1 MVSSE
6 GSGSVRPGAQRVVS
20 PRALKP
26 ALEASATRASAVA
39 GSGCLTASS
48 SAPTQIG
55 CPSSVER
62 RNRAHAPTA
71 TAAASAAA
79 SSGLVTA
86 TTLDCVAGQVPSVE
100 EKLKGLPAKP
110 GVYLFR
116 DARGQVLY
124 IGKAKSLRPR
134 VRSYFQKGETRAT
147 IAQLPERVADL
158 EVIVT
163 DTEVEALHLEQN
175 LVKRHRPP
183 FNVRLRDD
191 KSFPYIAV
199 TVEDEYPRVMFTRE
213 RHRRGVVYFG
223 PYANAK
229 KVRETLD
236 VLNRVFP
243 YRPCEG
249 PQPGRHSGIPCLD
262 YHIERC
268 LAPCVGYVSKE
279 DYRKV
284 IDGVIEFLS
293 GETRPIVGELEEK
306 MKGAADQER
315 FEEAARYRNRL
326 FAVSHLAERQA
337 ADKRA
342 VGTIDV
348 IGIAAEDDRAAV
360 QVFPLRDGKLID
372 RYSFHLENVEGKDTA
387 TLLEAFVLEYYGSA
401 PSVPPQI
408 VVPREVGETAALAE
422 FLTERRGSR
431 VEVRAPERGEKRRL
445 QELAAQNARLALES
459 EAVAVEQTRLRRV
472 EALEEL
478 REALNLES
486 LPLRIECYDISNIQE
501 ESPVGSMVVF
511 QDAVPKKAHY
521 RKFGIKRAEGQDDYA
536 ALAQVVS
543 RRFARMRDVADE
555 EYDESFAATP
565 NLVVVDGGK
574 GQLSAVL
581 AAMQAYDLPRV
592 AVISLA
598 KRAEEVF
605 VPDRTEPIVL
615 DRHSPGL
622 QLLQRIRD
630 EAHRFALGFHRQR
643 RDAKAKES
651 IFDTLPGVGPARRRA
666 LLQHFGSAE
675 RFLAASQEELEG
687 VPGIPAKTARSI
699 YAQLHKAGRA

>member
-1 MVSSE
+1 M
-6 GSGSVRPGAQRVVS
+6 AQRVEEQ
-20 PRALKP
+20 LK
-26 ALEASATRASAVA
+26 R
-39 GSGCLTASS
+39 
-48 SAPTQIG
+48 
-55 CPSSVER
+55 
-62 RNRAHAPTA
+62 
-71 TAAASAAA
+71 
-79 SSGLVTA
+79 
-86 TTLDCVAGQVPSVE
+86 
-100 EKLKGLPAKP
+100 LPAKP
-110 GVYLFR
+110 GVYIFR
-116 DARGQVLY
+116 DDAERVLY

-134 VRSYFQKGETRAT
+134 VRSYFQKTPDSRAQ
-147 IAQLPERVADL
+147 IQALPRRVADI

-163 DTEVEALHLEQN
+163 GTEVEALHVEQN

-183 FNVRLRDD
+183 FNIRLRDD

-199 TVEDEYPRVMFTRE
+199 TVEDDYPRVMFTRE

-249 PQPGRHSGIPCLD
+249 PKPGRHSGIPCLD

-268 LAPCVGYVSKE
+268 LAPCVGYVSKD
-279 DYRKV
+279 DYGTI

-293 GETRPIVGELEEK
+293 GETRPILRELERK
-306 MKGAADQER
+306 MKDAADQER

-326 FAVSHLAERQA
+326 FAVRHLAERQA

-348 IGIAAEDDRAAV
+348 IGIAAEGDRAAV

-372 RYSFHLENVEGKDTA
+372 RYSFHLENVDGQDVSTM
-387 TLLEAFVLEYYGSA
+387 LEAFVLEYYGSA

-408 VVPREVGETAALAE
+408 VVPREVGETEALAE
-422 FLTERRGSR
+422 FLTEQRGSR
-431 VEVRAPERGEKRRL
+431 VEVRAAERGEKRRL
-445 QELAAQNARLALES
+445 QELATQNARVALAS
-459 EAVAVEQTRLRRV
+459 EAAMSEQTRLRRV

-478 REALNLES
+478 REALNLEA

-501 ESPVGSMVVF
+501 SSPVGSMVVF
-511 QDAVPKKAHY
+511 QDAVAKKAHY
-521 RKFGIKRAEGQDDYA
+521 RKFGIKGGAGQDDFA
-536 ALAQVVS
+536 ALAEVVT

-581 AAMQAYDLPRV
+581 AAMQAFDLPRV

-598 KRAEEVF
+598 KREEEVF
-605 VPDRTEPIVL
+605 VPDRPDPIAL

-643 RDAKAKES
+643 RDSKARES
-651 IFDTLPGVGPARRRA
+651 IFDTLQGVGPARRRA
-666 LLQHFGSAE
+666 LLRHFGSAE
-675 RFLAASQEELEG
+675 RFLGASQEELEG
-687 VPGIPAKTARSI
+687 VAGIPQKTARSI

>member
-1 MVSSE
+1 MSE
-6 GSGSVRPGAQRVVS
+6 RVKE
-20 PRALKP
+20 ALRTIP
-26 ALEASATRASAVA
+26 AR
-39 GSGCLTASS
+39 
-48 SAPTQIG
+48 
-55 CPSSVER
+55 
-62 RNRAHAPTA
+62 
-71 TAAASAAA
+71 
-79 SSGLVTA
+79 
-86 TTLDCVAGQVPSVE
+86 
-100 EKLKGLPAKP
+100 P

-116 DARGQVLY
+116 DGDGRVLY
-124 IGKAKSLRPR
+124 VGKAKSLRPR
-134 VRSYFQKGETRAT
+134 VRGYFAASGPGRAGLWKLV
-147 IAQLPERVADL
+147 ARVADI
-158 EVIVT
+158 EVIVAGS
-163 DTEVEALHLEQN
+163 EVEALHLEQN
-175 LVKRHRPP
+175 LIKRHRPP

-213 RHRRGVVYFG
+213 RHRRGTVYFG

-249 PQPGRHSGIPCLD
+249 PRPGRHSGIPCLD

-268 LAPCVGYVSKE
+268 LAPCVGYVSRD
-279 DYRKV
+279 DYRTIIERV
-284 IDGVIEFLS
+284 MEFLS
-293 GETRPIVGELEEK
+293 GETQPVLAELERQ
-306 MKGAADQER
+306 MLRAATDER
-315 FEEAARYRNRL
+315 FEDAARYRNRL
-326 FAVSHLAERQA
+326 FSVRHLAERQA

-348 IGIAAEDDRAAV
+348 LGLASDGERAAV
-360 QVFPLRDGKLID
+360 QVFPLRDGRLID
-372 RYSFHLENVEGKDTA
+372 RYTFHLDNVTGQDEA
-387 TLLEAFVLEYYGSA
+387 ALLEAFCVEYYGSA

-408 VVPREVGETAALAE
+408 VVPRGVGETDALQA
-422 FLTERRGSR
+422 FLSDRRGSR
-431 VEVRAPERGEKRRL
+431 VEVRAAERGEKRRL

-459 EAVAVEQTRLRRV
+459 DTLKSEARRLRRV

-478 REALNLES
+478 REVLNLES
-486 LPLRIECYDISNIQE
+486 LPIRIECYDISNIGD

-521 RKFGIKRAEGQDDYA
+521 RKFGVRRQEGQDDFA
-536 ALAQVVS
+536 AMAEVVS
-543 RRFARMRDVADE
+543 RRFARVRDVASED
-555 EYDESFAATP
+555 YDESFATVP

-574 GQLSAVL
+574 GQLSAAL
-581 AAMQAYDLPRV
+581 AAMQSYDLPRV
-592 AVISLA
+592 AVIALA

-605 VPDRTEPIVL
+605 VPDRPEPIGL

-643 RDAKAKES
+643 RETRARES
-651 IFDTLPGVGPARRRA
+651 IFDTLQGVGPARRRA
-666 LLQHFGSAE
+666 LIRHFGSAE

-687 VPGIPAKTARSI
+687 VPKLPARTARAI
-699 YAQLHKAGRA
+699 YAQLHKAGKA

>member
-1 MVSSE
+1 MPDRAANVE
-6 GSGSVRPGAQRVVS
+6 QTLKAL
-20 PRALKP
+20 PR
-26 ALEASATRASAVA
+26 
-39 GSGCLTASS
+39 G
-48 SAPTQIG
+48 
-55 CPSSVER
+55 
-62 RNRAHAPTA
+62 
-71 TAAASAAA
+71 
-79 SSGLVTA
+79 
-86 TTLDCVAGQVPSVE
+86 
-100 EKLKGLPAKP
+100 P

-116 DARGQVLY
+116 DKRGRVLY

-134 VRSYFQKGETRAT
+134 VRSYFQPSAMPRGTQT
-147 IAQLPERVADL
+147 QLVPNVADI

-163 DTEVEALHLEQN
+163 GNEVEALHLEQN

-199 TVEDEYPRVMFTRE
+199 TMDDDYPRVMFTRE

-236 VLNRVFP
+236 VLNRVFR

-279 DYRKV
+279 AYREV
-284 IDGVIEFLS
+284 IDGVVEFLS
-293 GETRPIVGELEEK
+293 GNTRPIVRELEQK
-306 MKGAADQER
+306 MRDAAAEER

-326 FAVSHLAERQA
+326 RAIERLAERQA

-342 VGTIDV
+342 VGTVDV
-348 IGIAAEDDRAAV
+348 IGLAVEGDRAAV
-360 QVFPLRDGKLID
+360 QIFPLREGKMVD
-372 RYSFHLENVEGKDTA
+372 RHSFHLENVDGQEVPTI
-387 TLLEAFVLEYYGSA
+387 LEAFFLEYYGST
-401 PSVPPQI
+401 PSIPPQI
-408 VVPREVGETAALAE
+408 IVPREAGDTVALE
-422 FLTERRGSR
+422 QFLTERRGAA
-431 VEVRAPERGEKRRL
+431 VEVRAPARGEKRRL
-445 QELAAQNARLALES
+445 QELASENARVALTSAAETA
-459 EAVAVEQTRLRRV
+459 ERTRLRRV

-486 LPLRIECYDISNIQE
+486 LPLRIECYDVSNIQS

-511 QDAVPKKAHY
+511 QDAVAKKAHY
-521 RKFGIKRAEGQDDYA
+521 RKFGVRGLEGQDDYA
-536 ALAQVVS
+536 ALAEVVA
-543 RRFARMRDVADE
+543 RRFARMRDIADA

-574 GQLSAVL
+574 GQLSAVI
-581 AAMQAYDLPRV
+581 AAMQAFDLPRT

-598 KRAEEVF
+598 KRDEEVF
-605 VPDRTEPIVL
+605 VPDRPDPIRL

-651 IFDTLPGVGPARRRA
+651 IFDTLAGIGPARRRA
-666 LLQHFGSAE
+666 LLKHFGSAE
-675 RFLAASQEELEG
+675 RFLAASEAELEG
-687 VPGIPAKTARSI
+687 VAGIPPKVARDI
-699 YAQLHKAGRA
+699 YAQLHRAGRPEH